1 LSLEM
6 AAQKAVEGLSSKGLL
21 DTGGLKH
28 KLQRM
33 KSEWKYRVKFVP
45 HPTEPADYTSFHI
58 LTLKEV
64 ITAYT
69 KISQCRN
76 ARIVVTGTI
85 IVALATLVTTT
96 MKLLLSMGIS
106 EEAGLGK

>member
-1 LSLEM
+1 
-6 AAQKAVEGLSSKGLL
+6 
-21 DTGGLKH
+21 
-28 KLQRM
+28 
-33 KSEWKYRVKFVP
+33 
-45 HPTEPADYTSFHI
+45 
-58 LTLKEV
+58 LKEV
-64 ITAYT
+64 IMAYT

-85 IVALATLVTTT
+85 IIALATLVTTT